1 MAALLAVWFVGAM
14 KRWAARGAP
23 VPDRTGRDVL
33 VLSVAA
39 ASSASIGYGCSLA
52 ALPVACVS
60 QVVMAVLL
68 TLLLILGVG
77 TECSKRIR
85 SVRRRRRLRRERL
98 RWHESQRDGSNQAS
112 ARGRQ
117 PQRRADAGTLSNPHR
132 DRSVADAAT
141 APIAGPRNPR
151 YRPRRIPQRDLAR

>member
-1 MAALLAVWFVGAM
+1 MESMAKWVFDVGLAVLLAGLEVAGLLAVWFVGAM
-14 KRWAARGAP
+14 ERWAAKGAP

-68 TLLLILGVG
+68 ALLLILGVG

-85 SVRRRRRLRRERL
+85 TERRRRRLRRERL
-98 RWHESQRDGSNQAS
+98 RWHESQRDGSGQAW
-112 ARGRQ
+112 AQGHR
-117 PQRRADAGTLSNPHR
+117 PQR
-132 DRSVADAAT
+132 
-141 APIAGPRNPR
+141 PR
-151 YRPRRIPQRDLAR
+151 